1 MQLYAAHQ
9 HSCFLYLGSILVDE
23 YAIDSECVPG
33 LLKMLEAFIGPTFN
47 ILQQQDGLKNHPD
60 TVDDLFRLCARYIL
74 FINNIII
81 YSFFKCKNIFIF
93 NGRFLQR
100 APIPFL
106 CSVVIESIIDCA
118 LMACSLDHRDA
129 NVSVM
134 KFFYDLLHC
143 GRNNEVICNET

>member
-23 YAIDSECVPG
+23 YAIDAECVSG
-33 LLKMLEAFIGPTFN
+33 LLRMVEAFIGPTFN

-60 TVDDLFRLCARYIL
+60 TVDDLFRLCAR
-74 FINNIII
+74 
-81 YSFFKCKNIFIF
+81 
-93 NGRFLQR
+93 FLQR

-106 CSVVIESIIDCA
+106 HSVVIESIIDCA

-143 GRNNEVICNET
+143 GRNYEVIF

>member
-1 MQLYAAHQ
+1 M
-9 HSCFLYLGSILVDE
+9 
-23 YAIDSECVPG
+23 
-33 LLKMLEAFIGPTFN
+33 
-47 ILQQQDGLKNHPD
+47 
-60 TVDDLFRLCARYIL
+60 
-74 FINNIII
+74 NNTIIRP
-81 YSFFKCKNIFIF
+81 FFKCKNNFIF
-93 NGRFLQR
+93 NHRFLQR

-143 GRNNEVICNET
+143 GRNNEVT

>member
-1 MQLYAAHQ
+1 MNNTAIHP
-9 HSCFLYLGSILVDE
+9 FLK
-23 YAIDSECVPG
+23 C
-33 LLKMLEAFIGPTFN
+33 K
-47 ILQQQDGLKNHPD
+47 
-60 TVDDLFRLCARYIL
+60 
-74 FINNIII
+74 NNII
-81 YSFFKCKNIFIF
+81 FDD
-93 NGRFLQR
+93 RFLQR

-143 GRNNEVICNET
+143 GRNNEVT